1 MNVRKQNFM
10 TSRAARARRMR
21 QLAAKKP
28 TPAEVEAALDLLRP
42 VTTTPTIP
50 PQRPAK

>member
-10 TSRAARARRMR
+10 ISLAARARRMR
-21 QLAAKKP
+21 QLASEKPKP
-28 TPAEVEAALDLLRP
+28 TQVKAALAFYSPPRK
-42 VTTTPTIP
+42 